1 MLNQASENRM
11 NERLNLTE
19 FYAFARANRMWFTTV
34 EKFRAC
40 GRPLPADAPDHQVA
54 YEVCTFDQPAL
65 MRAFLQEKTKTGA
78 YQVVT
83 A

>member
-1 MLNQASENRM
+1 M

-19 FYAFARANRMWFTTV
+19 FYAFARANRMRFTTV

-40 GRPLPADAPDHQVA
+40 GRPLPADAPDHQVN